1 MKGIRDMK
9 KIDIYDVS
17 NELATYSIQLNDISE
32 LILFNLNKSDI
43 SKSDELDRLY
53 FLNDYIK
60 QLSNE
65 LDQFSTKVIRG
76 DKNDRDN

>member
-1 MKGIRDMK
+1 MK

>member
-1 MKGIRDMK
+1 MK
-9 KIDIYDVS
+9 KIDMYDVS

-43 SKSDELDRLY
+43 SKSDELNRLY
-53 FLNDYIK
+53 FLDDYIK

-65 LDQFSTKVIRG
+65 LDNFSKKIIRG
-76 DKNDRDN
+76 DENDRDN

>member
-1 MKGIRDMK
+1 MK
-9 KIDIYDVS
+9 KIDMYDVS

-43 SKSDELDRLY
+43 SKSDELNRLY
-53 FLNDYIK
+53 FLDDYIK

>member
-1 MKGIRDMK
+1 MK
-9 KIDIYDVS
+9 KIDMYDVS

-43 SKSDELDRLY
+43 SKSDELNRLY
-53 FLNDYIK
+53 FLDDYIK
-60 QLSNE
+60 QLSSE
-65 LDQFSTKVIRG
+65 LDNFSKKIIRG

>member
-1 MKGIRDMK
+1 MK
-9 KIDIYDVS
+9 KIDMYDVS

-43 SKSDELDRLY
+43 SKSDELNRLY

>member
-1 MKGIRDMK
+1 MK
-9 KIDIYDVS
+9 KIDMYDVS
-17 NELATYSIQLNDISE
+17 NELATYSIQLKDISE

-65 LDQFSTKVIRG
+65 LDQFSTKVIRS

>member
-1 MKGIRDMK
+1 M
-9 KIDIYDVS
+9 YDVS
-17 NELATYSIQLNDISE
+17 NELATYSIQLKDISE

>member
-1 MKGIRDMK
+1 MK
-9 KIDIYDVS
+9 KIDMYDVS

-43 SKSDELDRLY
+43 SKSDELNRLY
-53 FLNDYIK
+53 FLDDYIK

-65 LDQFSTKVIRG
+65 LDNFSKKIIRG
-76 DKNDRDN
+76 DENDREN

>member
-1 MKGIRDMK
+1 MK
-9 KIDIYDVS
+9 KIDMYVVS
-17 NELATYSIQLNDISE
+17 NELATYSIQLKDISE

>member
-1 MKGIRDMK
+1 MK
-9 KIDIYDVS
+9 KIDMYDVS

-43 SKSDELDRLY
+43 SKSDELNRLY

-65 LDQFSTKVIRG
+65 LDNFSKKIIRG
-76 DKNDRDN
+76 DENDRDN

>member
-1 MKGIRDMK
+1 MK
-9 KIDIYDVS
+9 KIDMYDVS

-43 SKSDELDRLY
+43 SKSDELNRLY
-53 FLNDYIK
+53 FLDDYIK

-65 LDQFSTKVIRG
+65 LDNFSKKIIRG

>member
-1 MKGIRDMK
+1 MK

-60 QLSNE
+60 RLSNE

>member
-1 MKGIRDMK
+1 MK
-9 KIDIYDVS
+9 KIDMYDVS

-53 FLNDYIK
+53 FLDDYIK
-60 QLSNE
+60 QLSSE
-65 LDQFSTKVIRG
+65 LDNFSKKIIRG
-76 DKNDRDN
+76 DENDRDN

>member
-1 MKGIRDMK
+1 MK
-9 KIDIYDVS
+9 KIDMYDVS

-43 SKSDELDRLY
+43 SKSDELNRLY
-53 FLNDYIK
+53 FLDDYIK

-65 LDQFSTKVIRG
+65 LDNFSKKIIRG
-76 DKNDRDN
+76 DENDWDN

>member
-1 MKGIRDMK
+1 MK
-9 KIDIYDVS
+9 KIDMYDVS

>member
-1 MKGIRDMK
+1 MK
-9 KIDIYDVS
+9 KIDMYDVS
-17 NELATYSIQLNDISE
+17 NELATYSIQLKDISE

-53 FLNDYIK
+53 FLNDYIM

-65 LDQFSTKVIRG
+65 LDQFSTKVIRS

>member
-1 MKGIRDMK
+1 MK
-9 KIDIYDVS
+9 KIDMYDVS
-17 NELATYSIQLNDISE
+17 NELATYSIQLKDISE

>member
-1 MKGIRDMK
+1 MK
-9 KIDIYDVS
+9 KIDMYDVS
-17 NELATYSIQLNDISE
+17 NELATYSIQLKDISE

-43 SKSDELDRLY
+43 SKSDELNRLY

>member
-1 MKGIRDMK
+1 MK
-9 KIDIYDVS
+9 KIDMHDVS
-17 NELATYSIQLNDISE
+17 NELATYSIQLKDISE

>member
-1 MKGIRDMK
+1 MK
-9 KIDIYDVS
+9 KIDMYDVS
-17 NELATYSIQLNDISE
+17 NELATYSIQLKEICE
-32 LILFNLNKSDI
+32 LILFNLNKSVI

>member
-1 MKGIRDMK
+1 MK
-9 KIDIYDVS
+9 KIDMYDVS
-17 NELATYSIQLNDISE
+17 NELATYSNQLKDISE

-60 QLSNE
+60 QLSSE
-65 LDQFSTKVIRG
+65 LDNFSTKVIRG
-76 DKNDRDN
+76 DKNDRNN

>member
-1 MKGIRDMK
+1 MK
-9 KIDIYDVS
+9 KIDMYDVS

-65 LDQFSTKVIRG
+65 LEQFSTKVIRG

>member
-1 MKGIRDMK
+1 MK
-9 KIDIYDVS
+9 KIDMYDVS
-17 NELATYSIQLNDISE
+17 NELATYSIQLKDISE

-43 SKSDELDRLY
+43 SKIDELDRLY

>member
-1 MKGIRDMK
+1 MK
-9 KIDIYDVS
+9 KIDMYDVS
-17 NELATYSIQLNDISE
+17 NELATYSNQLKDISE

-65 LDQFSTKVIRG
+65 LDDFSTKVIRG
-76 DKNDRDN
+76 DKNDRNN

>member
-1 MKGIRDMK
+1 MK
-9 KIDIYDVS
+9 KIDMYDVS

-76 DKNDRDN
+76 DKNDREN

>member
-1 MKGIRDMK
+1 MK
-9 KIDIYDVS
+9 KIDMYDVS

-53 FLNDYIK
+53 FLDDYIK

-65 LDQFSTKVIRG
+65 LDIFSKKIIK
-76 DKNDRDN
+76 DDAK

>member
-1 MKGIRDMK
+1 MKEIDM
-9 KIDIYDVS
+9 YDVS